1 MMRITPGTMATGE
14 CAMYFDCVAALLEAI
29 VGALTPARVSG
40 RSYLRTLLKEGGVL
54 QLVPDACVADLVEQ
68 AIKLARMARRANK
81 ASLKSEMVQML
92 DSTAVVTTRWI
103 RGGDLS
109 VKEDGYVLRTLVKY
123 GVQRGV
129 RKANGGPRRR
139 HHVFQSYSN
148 FRNAT
153 VTCAMCGWSG
163 LGRQMKVGEVHEEAR
178 VREYYCPK
186 CGGGRSDDYLA
197 VAPLP
202 LIGESHE

>member
-1 MMRITPGTMATGE
+1 
-14 CAMYFDCVAALLEAI
+14 MYLDCMAALLQAL

-40 RSYLRTLLKEGGVL
+40 RSYLRALLEEGGVL
-54 QLVPDACVADLVEQ
+54 QLAPDACVADLVEQ
-68 AIKLARMARRANK
+68 AIKRARTARRAK
-81 ASLKSEMVQML
+81 RASLKSEMKQVL
-92 DSTAVVTTRWI
+92 DATAVVFTLWI
-103 RGGDLS
+103 RGGDLP
-109 VKEDGYVLRTLVKY
+109 VKEDGYVPRTLVKY

-129 RKANGGPRRR
+129 RKATGGPPRR

-163 LGRQMKVGEVHEEAR
+163 QGRQMKVGEVHEEAR

-202 LIGESHE
+202 LVGEPQE

>member
-1 MMRITPGTMATGE
+1 
-14 CAMYFDCVAALLEAI
+14 MYLDCVAALLQAL

-40 RSYLRTLLKEGGVL
+40 RSYLRALLEEGGVL
-54 QLVPDACVADLVEQ
+54 QLAPDACVAALVEQ
-68 AIKLARMARRANK
+68 AIRRARTARRAK
-81 ASLKSEMVQML
+81 RASLKSEMMQVL
-92 DSTAVVTTRWI
+92 DATAVVFTLWI
-103 RGGDLS
+103 RGGDLP
-109 VKEDGYVLRTLVKY
+109 VKEDGYVPRTLVKY
-123 GVQRGV
+123 GVPRGV
-129 RKANGGPRRR
+129 RKAKVRPPCR

-148 FRNAT
+148 FRSAT

-163 LGRQMKVGEVHEEAR
+163 QGRQMKVGEVHEEAQ

-202 LIGESHE
+202 LVGEPQE

>member
-1 MMRITPGTMATGE
+1 MTIAECTM
-14 CAMYFDCVAALLEAI
+14 YLDCVAALLEAI
-29 VGALTPARVSG
+29 VGALTPARVCG
-40 RSYLRTLLKEGGVL
+40 RSYLRALLKEGGVL

-92 DSTAVVTTRWI
+92 DGTAVVTTLWI
-103 RGGDLS
+103 RGGDLP
-109 VKEDGYVLRTLVKY
+109 VKEDGYVPRTLVKY

-129 RKANGGPRRR
+129 RNAKGGPPRR
-139 HHVFQSYSN
+139 HHVFRSYNN

-163 LGRQMKVGEVHEEAR
+163 QGRQMKVSEVHEEAQ
-178 VREYYCPK
+178 VREYDCPK
-186 CGGGRSDDYLA
+186 CGGGRSGDYLA

-202 LIGESHE
+202 LIGESEE

>member
-1 MMRITPGTMATGE
+1 
-14 CAMYFDCVAALLEAI
+14 MYLDCMAALLQAL

-40 RSYLRTLLKEGGVL
+40 RSYLRALLEEGGVL
-54 QLVPDACVADLVEQ
+54 QLAPDACVADLVEQ
-68 AIKLARMARRANK
+68 AIKRARTARRAK
-81 ASLKSEMVQML
+81 RASLKSEMKQVL
-92 DSTAVVTTRWI
+92 DATAVVFTLWI
-103 RGGDLS
+103 RGGDLP
-109 VKEDGYVLRTLVKY
+109 VKEDGYVPRTLVRY

-129 RKANGGPRRR
+129 RKANGRPPRR
-139 HHVFQSYSN
+139 HYVFQSYSD

-153 VTCAMCGWSG
+153 ITCAMCGWSG
-163 LGRQMKVGEVHEEAR
+163 QGRQMKVGEVHEEAR

-202 LIGESHE
+202 LVGEPQE